1 MQGKVL
7 GSCVDL
13 QRKKRS
19 IREASSV
26 SRNAHSTNEDLFK
39 ALFEVVFI
47 NLIHTTNAA
56 IVNVKS
62 MGKGEKRVVDVLSY
76 SGIRLTKYVI
86 FM

>member
-1 MQGKVL
+1 ML

-26 SRNAHSTNEDLFK
+26 SRNAHSTNDDLFK
-39 ALFEVVFI
+39 ALFEVVTI
-47 NLIHTTNAA
+47 NLIYTTNTA

-62 MGKGEKRVVDVLSY
+62 SERGEQKEVNVLSY
-76 SGIRLTKYVI
+76 SGARLSKCVLVAQL
-86 FM
+86 